1 MPRNW
6 RKLNSV
12 CLILMLVLLLF
23 LLSNK
28 RKKYDVRNDVLPVL
42 VMMMT
47 CDRTYYLKRCLE
59 SLVRYR
65 PDSSIYPIIVS
76 QDCCH
81 EETLQIIKSFAD
93 IDPTITFIEQP
104 ADQSDILGHNAAAH
118 LKGYYK
124 IARRYRFAL
133 NHVFRTLQHK
143 AVIVLEDNLDISPDF
158 YEYFRGTYP
167 LLYQDPTIWCVS
179 AWNDNCKKD
188 LVDIKETELLHRT
201 DFFPGLGWMV
211 LSKTWEEL
219 ELNWPEAY
227 LIDDWLRVPA
237 ISRGRVCIRPEISRT
252 FKFGRVGVSNPY
264 LFDRHLRHMVVN
276 KDFIPFTKYNLSYL
290 LKKNEHMFF
299 SFVYS
304 LPEATDEEVMA
315 GTLNSSLKFI
325 QVPFTNINNFRKSA
339 AMFGLMDDLRHGVP
353 RTGLRGVVQ
362 CFIKGRRVF
371 LVPKIKI
378 VQSSVLPVL
387 NYQEFY

>member
-1 MPRNW
+1 MYFYCDQDAS
-6 RKLNSV
+6 KLA
-12 CLILMLVLLLF
+12 
-23 LLSNK
+23 K
-28 RKKYDVRNDVLPVL
+28 
-42 VMMMT
+42 
-47 CDRTYYLKRCLE
+47 
-59 SLVRYR
+59 
-65 PDSSIYPIIVS
+65 IVF
-76 QDCCH
+76 D
-81 EETLQIIKSFAD
+81 F
-93 IDPTITFIEQP
+93 DPTITFVEQP
-104 ADQSDILGHNAAAH
+104 DQSDILGHNVAAH

-124 IARRYRFAL
+124 IARHYKFAL

-143 AVIVLEDNLDISPDF
+143 AVIILEDDLDISPDF

-219 ELNWPEAY
+219 EPNWPETY
-227 LIDDWLRVPA
+227 FDDWLRDPA

-252 FKFGRVGVSNPY
+252 FNFGRVGVSNPY
-264 LFDRHLRHMVVN
+264 LFDRHLRHMIVN
-276 KDFIPFTKYNLSYL
+276 KYFIPFTKYNLSYL

-315 GTLNSSLKFI
+315 GTLNSSLKFF
-325 QVPFTNINNFRKSA
+325 QVPYTNVYDFRKSA
-339 AMFGLMDDLRHGVP
+339 AMFGLMKDLRHGVP

-371 LVPKIKI
+371 LVPKRKI
-378 VQSSVLPVL
+378 VQSSVVPVV
-387 NYQEFY
+387 NYQELY